1 VRPART
7 VALFDHPSN
16 PRHPGTYFTL
26 PTGFLSTGLVTT
38 EDYPM
43 AAGET
48 LTLTYGIL
56 VTDEPNAASV
66 ERHYQ
71 EWLALP

>member
-1 VRPART
+1 
-7 VALFDHPSN
+7 
-16 PRHPGTYFTL
+16 
-26 PTGFLSTGLVTT
+26 
-38 EDYPM
+38 M